1 MADDVGCV
9 PQHVVM
15 RAKMACNLALDALE
29 VWQAT
34 SAAGLSV
41 ANKLCNSEL
50 KQSHVMASDERER
63 FELSLASQELLRRFQ
78 WDGVGD
84 TEVLTRLCS
93 SLTQSLAKLCAVHT
107 TLDAMRQDLDV
118 ALWRLPVLSTC
129 SLNRLVDAVAGVMAA
144 CRRDMVIKALVA
156 NEVTAPFAT
165 VGGPGLTAFD
175 GDVSTIGGRR
185 DRQLVYLSAW
195 MHEPFY
201 DDTAREHESVLRL
214 CAA

>member
-129 SLNRLVDAVAGVMAA
+129 SLNRLGKACPMPHWSMFSKVIIVIACSSPPDTPEEVFSHFLYGV
-144 CRRDMVIKALVA
+144 CRLFLVC
-156 NEVTAPFAT
+156 V
-165 VGGPGLTAFD
+165 L
-175 GDVSTIGGRR
+175 
-185 DRQLVYLSAW
+185 QLMLLL
-195 MHEPFY
+195 E
-201 DDTAREHESVLRL
+201 
-214 CAA
+214 